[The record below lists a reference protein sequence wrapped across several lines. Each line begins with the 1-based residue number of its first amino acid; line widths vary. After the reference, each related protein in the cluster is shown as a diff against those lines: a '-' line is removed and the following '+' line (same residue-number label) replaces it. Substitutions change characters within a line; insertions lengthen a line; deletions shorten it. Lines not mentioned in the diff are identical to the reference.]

1 VQYQGFDDETKSQDL
16 KPKTQKQLQN
26 QECDTMDKAVILARG
41 LGTRMRR
48 QEEGVEL
55 SDQQRAAAD
64 SGQKAMIRFG
74 RPFLDYVL
82 ADLADAGY
90 RRVCLVIGPEHTEIR
105 DYYGKLKTSRL
116 TIEFAIQKEPRG
128 TSDAVAAVEQFG
140 GQDHFIVINSD
151 NLYPLEALKALREL
165 PGAGLALFEQESLI
179 AGGNFTR
186 ERVSRFAI
194 GKTNKEGLLE
204 RVIEKPDA
212 TTLAALPRP
221 VYLSMNCWRL
231 GPSIFRACKIIPLSP
246 RGEYELTDSVQ
257 YTIDVLGEKMYAA
270 KICAPVLD
278 LTSRSDIT
286 AMAKRLAGKDVNL

>member
-1 VQYQGFDDETKSQDL
+1 
-16 KPKTQKQLQN
+16 
-26 QECDTMDKAVILARG
+26 MDKAVILARG

-55 SDQQRAAAD
+55 SAEQQAAAN

-90 RRVCLVIGPEHTEIR
+90 RRVCLVIGPEHKEIR
-105 DYYGKLKTSRL
+105 DYYSSLKTDRL
-116 TIEFAIQKEPRG
+116 CIDFAIQKEPRG
-128 TSDAVAAVEQFG
+128 TSDAVAAVEEFAG
-140 GQDHFIVINSD
+140 DDHFLVINSD
-151 NLYPLEALKALREL
+151 NLYPLEALKAIREL
-165 PGAGLALFEQESLI
+165 PGAGLALFEQESLV

-194 GKTNKEGLLE
+194 GKLSGQGLLE
-204 RVIEKPDA
+204 RVIEKPDEA
-212 TTLAALPRP
+212 TLAALPRP
-221 VYLSMNCWRL
+221 VFLSMNCWRF
-231 GPSIFRACKIIPLSP
+231 GPSIFTGCKNIKLSP

-270 KICAPVLD
+270 KIFAPVLD
-278 LTSRSDIT
+278 LTSRSDIA
-286 AMAKRLAGKDVNL
+286 AMAERLEGKEVHL

>member
-1 VQYQGFDDETKSQDL
+1 
-16 KPKTQKQLQN
+16 
-26 QECDTMDKAVILARG
+26 MDKAVILARG

-48 QEEGVEL
+48 QEDGVEL
-55 SDQQRAAAD
+55 SSQQRAAAD

-105 DYYGKLKTSRL
+105 EYYSALPTTRL
-116 TIEFAIQKEPRG
+116 SIDFAIQQEPRG
-128 TSDAVAAVEQFG
+128 TSDAVAAAEKFAG
-140 GQDHFIVINSD
+140 DEHFIAINSD
-151 NLYPLEALKALREL
+151 NLYPQEALRGLREL
-165 PGAGLALFEQESLI
+165 PGAGVALFEQESLL

-194 GKTNKEGLLE
+194 GKTNEQGLLE
-204 RVIEKPDA
+204 RVIEKPDEA
-212 TTLAALPRP
+212 TLAALPRP

-231 GPSIFRACKIIPLSP
+231 GPSIFRACKSIPLSP
-246 RGEYELTDSVQ
+246 RGELELTDAVQ
-257 YTIDVLGEKMYAA
+257 YSIDVLGEKMHVA

-278 LTSRSDIT
+278 LTNRGDIA
-286 AMAKRLAGKDVNL
+286 AMAKRLEGKEVNL

>member
-1 VQYQGFDDETKSQDL
+1 
-16 KPKTQKQLQN
+16 
-26 QECDTMDKAVILARG
+26 MDKAVILARG

-48 QEEGVEL
+48 EEDGVQL
-55 SDQQRAAAD
+55 SAEQQAAAA

-90 RRVCLVIGPEHTEIR
+90 AQVCLVIGPEHEEIR
-105 DYYGKLKTSRL
+105 EYYGTLRTTRLK
-116 TIEFAIQKEPRG
+116 IDFAIQQEPRG
-128 TSDAVAAVEQFG
+128 TGDAVAAAERFG
-140 GQDHFIVINSD
+140 GGDHFLVINSD
-151 NLYPLEALKALREL
+151 NLYPREALRALREL

-194 GKTNKEGLLE
+194 GKISPEGLLE

-212 TTLAALPRP
+212 ATLAALPKP
-221 VYLSMNCWRL
+221 VYLSMNCWRF
-231 GPSIFRACKIIPLSP
+231 GPAIFRGCKNIPLSP
-246 RGEYELTDSVQ
+246 RGEYEITDAVQ
-257 YTIDVLGEKMYAA
+257 YTIDVLGEKMHVA

-278 LTSRSDIT
+278 LTSRSDIA
-286 AMAKRLAGKDVNL
+286 AMAERLVGREVNL